1 VYSRKQ
7 RGRWLERLPAGASRT
22 RAELLHDQLEQLRGL
37 RRKARRE
44 LLGESRKQ
52 QVAAR
57 LREIPGLGPVRVA
70 LLIAAMQ
77 TPHRF
82 RTRRKLWTYAGLG
95 LVQKGSSEYRL
106 VEGRAVRRD
115 RALHPRGLNRNHR
128 PGLKE
133 IFKSA
138 ALAAIRQPGPFKDYY
153 EPRVQQGANP
163 AILRVSV
170 ARKLAALTLSLWKKG
185 GRYRAE
191 GVKQA

>member
-1 VYSRKQ
+1 
-7 RGRWLERLPAGASRT
+7 LERLPAGASRV
-22 RAELLHDQLEQLRGL
+22 RGELLHDQLEEL
-37 RRKARRE
+37 RRLRRRAKHA
-44 LLGESRKQ
+44 LLAESRKHT
-52 QVAAR
+52 VAAR
-57 LREIPGLGPVRVA
+57 LREIPGLGPLRVA

-82 RTRRKLWTYAGLG
+82 RTRRQLWAYAGLG
-95 LVQKGSSEYRL
+95 LIQKGSSEFRL
-106 VEGRAVRRD
+106 VEGLPVRRA
-115 RALHPRGLNRNHR
+115 RALQPRGLNRNHR

-153 EPRVQQGANP
+153 QPRAQQGVNP
-163 AILRVSV
+163 AILRVTV

-191 GVKQA
+191 GVRQA